1 MAERSRPRYR
11 YVVFRIESE
20 ISFAESSVTEALAA
34 AFAGRAPR
42 LVVYR
47 RNFGIVRCTNTTKEE
62 TIRALNAMRTIG
74 RRQAAVRTLGTSGT
88 IRKAREKYL
97 P

>member
-1 MAERSRPRYR
+1 VAERRRPRFR

-20 ISFAESSVTEALAA
+20 ISFAESSVAEALAY

-42 LVVYR
+42 LVVFHS
-47 RNFGIVRCTNTTKEE
+47 NFGIARCTNKTKEE
-62 TIRALNAMRTIG
+62 TIRTLNAMRMFG
-74 RRQAAVRTLGTSGT
+74 RRQVIVRTLGTSGT
-88 IRKAREKYL
+88 IRRAREKYL